1 MEPKRLPWLLAPL
14 LCACQEPSASLDAG
28 ADDDDGV
35 DDSVPQP
42 DFEIRYR
49 TRHVDIAPGFTQ
61 PICRG
66 TLEQIDRHVE
76 MVAELL
82 DIDVQ
87 RRTTFYWFNEHAN
100 GAFAGSNDSCDWC
113 GTSCACERSNG
124 AIIYGAAKVMFHEL
138 THAVVAPAWGRS
150 DVLFEEGIAYGFDGG
165 HVLRPRS
172 ERPSETAGGSRHGG
186 AHFSRWLVDR
196 YGPAKLRAGFE
207 RLGPPTTNT
216 KEEVFAVVEDV
227 YGLPFLD
234 LEAEYFATAAD
245 IYPAPG
251 LCDGL
256 PHVPWQG
263 DRWELRVTPDCDA
276 PNVFGPR
283 DEDGAMVVA
292 VTLDLP
298 ALPPE
303 ELFAF
308 DVIPEELHGMLT
320 PCIEAPIHDDEDPEG
335 FVSGPP
341 AANPIV
347 FPARPG
353 RYRLDMPLPESGELL
368 VRLCQWDGE
377 WRIFGEPPSACVPD

>member
-1 MEPKRLPWLLAPL
+1 MERKRIPWLFALVL
-14 LCACQEPSASLDAG
+14 HACQEPSSPLDAG
-28 ADDDDGV
+28 AVDDDEV

-49 TRHVDIAPGFTQ
+49 TRYVDIAPGFSQ

-66 TLEQIDRHVE
+66 TLDQIDRHVE
-76 MVAELL
+76 GVAALL
-82 DIDVQ
+82 GIDVKS
-87 RRTTFYWFNEHAN
+87 RTTFYWFNEHAD
-100 GAFAGSNDSCDWC
+100 GALAGSNESCDWC
-113 GTSCACERSNG
+113 RSSCGCARGNGT
-124 AIIYGAAKVMFHEL
+124 IIYGGAKNMLHEL
-138 THAVVAPAWGRS
+138 THAVVFPTWGRS
-150 DVLFEEGIAYGFDGG
+150 DILFEEGIAYGLDGE
-165 HVLRPRS
+165 HVIPPTHTLPREVVGG
-172 ERPSETAGGSRHGG
+172 ERPG
-186 AHFSRWLVDR
+186 ASHFSRWLVDR
-196 YGPAKLRAGFE
+196 HGPAQFHALFE
-207 RLGPPTTNT
+207 HLGPPTSNT
-216 KEEVFAVVEDV
+216 KDEVFAVVEDV

-263 DRWELRVTPDCDA
+263 DRWELRATADCDA

-303 ELFAF
+303 EVFTV
-308 DVIPEELHGMLT
+308 DVIPDFLGTFT
-320 PCIEAPIHDDEDPEG
+320 PCIEAPIYDDEDPEG

-353 RYRLDMPLPESGELL
+353 RYRLDMPLPDSGELL

-377 WRIFGEPPSACVPD
+377 WRVYGEPPSACLPD